1 VFLEEAMTKE
11 EKERYE
17 GPELLRDILQR
28 TLADKKF
35 RLDCGHYVTW
45 NHSLGNDVT
54 IRNGKK
60 LKIVCS
66 LCSYWTLFFYAGYKC
81 DQTFLITYLNV

>member
-1 VFLEEAMTKE
+1 MFLEDTMTKE

-17 GPELLRDILQR
+17 EPELLRDILQR
-28 TLADKKF
+28 ALTGKKF

-45 NHSLGNDVT
+45 NHQLGNDVT

-66 LCSYWTLFFYAGYKC
+66 PCGY
-81 DQTFLITYLNV
+81 